1 LGHLNGQVND
11 LLLMFRARIEV
22 TMNFLL
28 HNFFMHILTSNSMV
42 SHAMWKNTREF
53 LNTSNFTRSLNSCN
67 FDRLWITH
75 SCILFPDCTRN
86 HTNAYTNNYRV
97 YKKRRPLEINHI
109 VKIWMLMIQGH
120 GNLYVCLVTSLVIC
134 PVKYRVVM
142 RFVFVV

>member
-1 LGHLNGQVND
+1 
-11 LLLMFRARIEV
+11 
-22 TMNFLL
+22 
-28 HNFFMHILTSNSMV
+28 MHILTSNSMV

-53 LNTSNFTRSLNSCN
+53 LNTSKCTRSLNSCN

-109 VKIWMLMIQGH
+109 VKIWIHFQLHICWTVVRAILMECIRKRRPLEIEITFKQKI
-120 GNLYVCLVTSLVIC
+120 VCSWGDGKIIWAFILRIWKRSRD
-134 PVKYRVVM
+134 KK
-142 RFVFVV
+142 